1 MRFTDMG
8 RGRIAN
14 PEALAAAVPGWRTA
28 PSANPSGGWSHRYL
42 TLEDLGNLGDFVGGL
57 AVIATLLYLAV
68 QIRQNTRILR
78 TSAEQTADPIA
89 AIANIAQSPENAEVY
104 HRGLV
109 DPLDLSEAE
118 RTHFYLLMASSFYV
132 LHQGY
137 RAYQLGT
144 QTRDTWQWQSR
155 ALQFYAGQPGVREW
169 WRKQGHA
176 LFASES
182 EFWSL
187 VDSEMRK
194 QGAPA
199 A

>member
-1 MRFTDMG
+1 M
-8 RGRIAN
+8 
-14 PEALAAAVPGWRTA
+14 
-28 PSANPSGGWSHRYL
+28 
-42 TLEDLGNLGDFVGGL
+42 TLEDLGNVGDFIGGL

-89 AIANIAQSPENAEVY
+89 AIANIAQSPQNAAVY
-104 HRGLV
+104 HRGIA
-109 DPLDLSEAE
+109 DPGDLSEEE
-118 RTHFYLLMASSFYV
+118 RTHFYLLMASNFYV

-155 ALQFYAGQPGVREW
+155 ALKFYATQPGVRQW

-176 LFASES
+176 LFAPES
-182 EFWSL
+182 EFWRL
-187 VDSEMRK
+187 VDSEMEAHERPS
-194 QGAPA
+194 A
-199 A
+199 

>member
-1 MRFTDMG
+1 
-8 RGRIAN
+8 
-14 PEALAAAVPGWRTA
+14 
-28 PSANPSGGWSHRYL
+28 L
-42 TLEDLGNLGDFVGGL
+42 TLEDFGNLGDFVGGL

-89 AIANIAQSPENAEVY
+89 AIANIAQSPENAAVY
-104 HRGLV
+104 HRGLAN
-109 DPLDLSEAE
+109 PSELSDEE

-144 QTRDTWQWQSR
+144 QTAETWQWQSR
-155 ALQFYAGQPGVREW
+155 ALRFYVAQAGVRTW

-176 LFASES
+176 LFPPES
-182 EFWSL
+182 DFSAV

-194 QGAPA
+194 HDEPA
-199 A
+199 V

>member
-1 MRFTDMG
+1 
-8 RGRIAN
+8 
-14 PEALAAAVPGWRTA
+14 
-28 PSANPSGGWSHRYL
+28 L

-89 AIANIAQSPENAEVY
+89 AIANIAQSPENAAVY
-104 HRGLV
+104 HRGIA
-109 DPLDLSEAE
+109 DPGDLSDEE

-144 QTRDTWQWQSR
+144 QTEDTWQWQSR
-155 ALQFYAGQPGVREW
+155 ALEFYAAQPGVRVW

-176 LFASES
+176 LFAPES
-182 EFWSL
+182 DFLSL
-187 VDSEMRK
+187 VQSEMNK
-194 QGAPA
+194 HG
-199 A
+199 

>member
-1 MRFTDMG
+1 
-8 RGRIAN
+8 
-14 PEALAAAVPGWRTA
+14 
-28 PSANPSGGWSHRYL
+28 L

-57 AVIATLLYLAV
+57 AVIATLLYLAI
-68 QIRQNTRILR
+68 QIRQNTKILR

-89 AIANIAQSPENAEVY
+89 AIANIAQSPENAAVY
-104 HRGLV
+104 HRGLA
-109 DPLDLSEAE
+109 DPSDLSDEE

-155 ALQFYAGQPGVREW
+155 ALQFYATQPGVREW
-169 WRKQGHA
+169 WCKQGRA
-176 LFASES
+176 LFAPES

-187 VDSEMRK
+187 VDSEMSK
-194 QGAPA
+194 HGEPA
-199 A
+199 ALVEGDRVEPSATEAGDE

>member
-1 MRFTDMG
+1 M
-8 RGRIAN
+8 
-14 PEALAAAVPGWRTA
+14 
-28 PSANPSGGWSHRYL
+28 

-89 AIANIAQSPENAEVY
+89 AIASIAQSPENAAVY
-104 HRGLV
+104 HRGIANP
-109 DPLDLSEAE
+109 DDLSEEE

-144 QTRDTWQWQSR
+144 QTEDTWQWQSR
-155 ALQFYAGQPGVREW
+155 ALQFYSAQPGVREW
-169 WRKQGHA
+169 WRRQGHA
-176 LFASES
+176 LFAPES
-182 EFWSL
+182 EFWGL
-187 VDSEMRK
+187 VDAEMK
-194 QGAPA
+194 KHGDPA